1 MNFKRAFLVLAAA
14 LLLPGLA
21 MAGTTALAT
30 FFTDFYFDDNN
41 DWDSGEVHIA
51 CTGGLP
57 LNSSQIL
64 MDGDD
69 VTFVLEFPEEGELGQ
84 TDCHIFVDDLTTDDY
99 TAEYF
104 CEGETSCE
112 YDSDGCWFFDVIDGD
127 TNLCNITMDP
137 NDAFLRVW
145 KEWDIIGNSAQ
156 NNIGVINL
164 DARITVCTDNED
176 VIQNDNYSPR
186 TGLYCVT
193 GTVYGPSDDYLDV
206 VFDNTQHDGD
216 RVYIFERTFDS
227 AVETENNCS
236 SYTVTPGDSR
246 SCTIINT
253 VFYEGIP
260 TLNQYGLAIMALLML
275 GIGFVGFR
283 RFV

>member
-1 MNFKRAFLVLAAA
+1 MNFKRAFLALGAA

-21 MAGTTALAT
+21 MAGTTALTT
-30 FFTDFYFDDNN
+30 FVVDFGFDDGN
-41 DWDSGEVHIA
+41 DWDSSVVNIS
-51 CTGGLP
+51 CNGGLP
-57 LNSSQIL
+57 LMSEGDVV
-64 MDGDD
+64 DGT
-69 VTFVLEFPEEGELGQ
+69 VLTFVLEFPEEGAGL
-84 TDCHIFVDDLTTDDY
+84 TDCDIWVDAVSNY
-99 TAEYF
+99 TASYSASGDSESSDDSAGCHFVNADDQDANF
-104 CEGETSCE
+104 CTIS
-112 YDSDGCWFFDVIDGD
+112 
-127 TNLCNITMDP
+127 MDP
-137 NDAFLRVW
+137 DDAFLRVW
-145 KEWDIIGNSAQ
+145 KEWEIIGNSAQ
-156 NNIGVINL
+156 NNIGVIDL

-176 VIQNDNYSPR
+176 VIQNDHYSPR

-193 GTVYGPSDDYLDV
+193 GTVYGPNDDHLNV
-206 VFDNTQHDGD
+206 VFDNPQHDGD

-236 SYTVTPGDSR
+236 NYDVTPGDDR